1 MNRFQVC
8 SNLAHLNVIFAKIN
22 RCIILIEDWRF
33 YKFVAK
39 AYYMETQ
46 KNVSLK
52 VIGYDKE
59 LRQFKV
65 EFAEKEYSVRQT
77 GQELPDYLRCR
88 IVESNGEVEVTPE
101 VENHFHSGAIRRFT
115 VKSDMTDSA
124 GVYELIDESGFI
136 VYLYGAESLK
146 FFKGKQLLCRVIS
159 TEGARPH
166 VMLYDKDKEV
176 KITGSAFSV
185 SKEFVKGLLF
195 NDKEWDADSLA
206 DLILYDGMDDPFD
219 VKCYEWVISHTSQ
232 MQKDGC
238 LEEFLFDVRGCCMNL
253 IEKSE
258 LLCKCSSD
266 EVPVLL
272 DRITM
277 IIEHM
282 GYVKTALATIAEGKE
297 VEYVTDL
304 LDKLKTSGHLYHPTK
319 QFCVTTYLFRIK
331 PDLMT
336 GMIEE
341 LFNVIRTQ
349 ELSHWK
355 KEPFRSELIKQL
367 DTYIKSNDHETAKQ
381 PDNNDLFYKGFQ
393 ALAIQLLLANEDED
407 LIDVPLSWSM
417 MCRYASHMKFANKK
431 RMADMSLN
439 SLLGLYKTRLRYGL
453 GDTATPDKFYYHM
466 DNWGRN
472 QDIDRRKK
480 AVYRSKDLV
489 LSIEDGKITLAP
501 DVKMDLKSA
510 LYEDVPLWRGID
522 VRVEKQYAQSQYKP
536 KGSDLM
542 ALNEKLW
549 KKVDQNL
556 FEAKRV
562 VVKKE
567 VKVKTIPEIGEW
579 VLAYVYKQ
587 NEEDKN
593 LFHCRIADEEKGY
606 IGEALLSVRGEEGEP
621 GMVTYFPEP
630 TIENFMDENGRPYLI
645 GMTVVDKTEDDV
657 CIMDMKQ
664 IIIDSLEEE
673 KPNFKLNC
681 EVGRVL
687 TDTTL
692 LAVSQEGYSLFVS
705 YNSMENYLVAG
716 DHIEVLL
723 KSGKKWVQ
731 NGFLQAEY
739 LGKSSVRFTLNEAFA
754 NLVSEFS
761 NGVYEPEIDESE
773 NEVNLEKSHVMEI
786 LNIIDLVASV
796 EDDMHVSYNYLG
808 FASVLSRMVGNEERA
823 RYYKGQMAVA
833 QMLHKFAVTN
843 DVDDEKLQELHSVN
857 KDLLSSNYNLRHQF
871 YRLYAVSLMGE
882 DNNEWLKAMTEEET
896 DENLREL
903 ASLVY
908 SYNVLTKAGIDTT
921 DVKKAIKELLK
932 LKGRDAYFK
941 TYTIE
946 EGVDVEF
953 KSSIV
958 YPPNAMKPD
967 IEKQT
972 FNIMRE
978 LCSFLNHKGGV
989 LYLGVNDQG
998 GGEGLEEDMKHEY
1011 FKDSRDKYDNYVRN
1025 QIVLLLG
1032 QEASHC
1038 IEAHFDDDARGRDV
1052 YILEINP
1059 CEHPVKL
1066 AGHYY
1071 QRQGSSCRKVDKDYL
1086 QTFLKNRPTEYRQL
1100 MKERG
1105 VEIVD
1110 AVVELPTATT
1120 AVKVEAVP
1128 VPKVRTVA
1136 TSSLRSNVLHE
1147 YEDGY
1152 EFVEAYI
1159 HLIPNHKY
1167 MMEKTDNYQEYSYM
1181 LTLAVHNNELDGY
1194 LLLVYDDATV
1204 CKVPMSRILDKE
1216 ESKEYSRFNGAQLE
1230 FACPVRKDDVLYQAY
1245 EYKGETYHRFQEV
1258 ADIEEVNIGD
1268 SGSPLFDVDFDK
1280 LIKSDIV
1287 PAEMR
1292 DELPKRIND
1301 RKRIGYTTAK
1311 KEGAKSYEVIK
1322 KLGLL

>member
-1 MNRFQVC
+1 
-8 SNLAHLNVIFAKIN
+8 
-22 RCIILIEDWRF
+22 
-33 YKFVAK
+33 
-39 AYYMETQ
+39 METQ
-46 KNVSLK
+46 KNINLK
-52 VIGYDKE
+52 VIRYDKE
-59 LRQFKV
+59 TRQFIV
-65 EFAEKEYSVRQT
+65 EFEGKEYPVRQT
-77 GQELPDYLRCR
+77 GQELPDNLKCR
-88 IVESNGEVEVTPE
+88 IVESNDEVEITPE
-101 VENHFHSGAIRRFT
+101 VENYFHSGAIRRFT

-166 VMLYDKDKEV
+166 VMLYDKEIE
-176 KITGSAFSV
+176 ITGSAFSV
-185 SKEFVKGLLF
+185 SKGFVKSLLF

-219 VKCYEWVISHTSQ
+219 VKCYEWVISQTSK
-232 MQKDGC
+232 MQKNGC
-238 LEEFLFDVRGCCMNL
+238 LEQFLFDVRGCCMNL
-253 IEKSE
+253 IEKSD
-258 LLCKCSSD
+258 LLCKCSTD

-282 GYVKTALATIAEGKE
+282 GYVKTALSTIAESKE
-297 VEYVTDL
+297 QEYVTEL

-331 PDLMT
+331 PDLMS

-367 DTYIKSNDHETAKQ
+367 DTYIKSNDQETIKQ

-393 ALAIQLLLANEDED
+393 ALAIQLLLANDDED
-407 LIDVPLSWSM
+407 LIDVPLCRSM

-439 SLLGLYKTRLRYGL
+439 SLLGLYKTKLRYGL
-453 GDTATPDKFYYHM
+453 GDTVTPDKFYYHM

-472 QDIDRRKK
+472 QDLDRRKK

-501 DVKMDLKSA
+501 DVKVDLKSA
-510 LYEDVPLWRGID
+510 LYDDVPLWKGID
-522 VRVEKQYAQSQYKP
+522 VRMEKQYAQPPYKS

-542 ALNEKLW
+542 SLNEKLW
-549 KKVDQNL
+549 KKVEENL

-567 VKVKTIPEIGEW
+567 VKAKTIPEIGEW

-606 IGEALLSVRGEEGEP
+606 IGEGLISVRGEEGEP
-621 GMVTYFPEP
+621 GIVTYFPEP
-630 TIENFMDENGRPYLI
+630 TIENFMDDNGRPYLI
-645 GMTVVDKTEDDV
+645 GMTVVDKTEDDI

-664 IIIDSLEEE
+664 IIIDSLEED

-692 LAVSQEGYSLFVS
+692 LAVSQEGFSLFVA
-705 YNSMENYLVAG
+705 YNNMENYIVPG

-739 LGKSSVRFTLNEAFA
+739 LGKSNVRFSLNEAFD
-754 NLVSEFS
+754 NLVNDFS
-761 NGVYEPEIDESE
+761 SGVYEPEIDETE
-773 NEVNLEKSHVMEI
+773 NEINLEKSHVIEL
-786 LNIIDLVASV
+786 LNIIDMVASV
-796 EDDMHVSYNYLG
+796 EDDIHVSYNYLG
-808 FASVLSRMVGNEERA
+808 FASVLSRMIGNEQRA

-843 DVDDEKLQELHSVN
+843 DVDDDKLSELHKVN

-896 DENLREL
+896 DEILRKL

-908 SYNVLTKAGIDTT
+908 SYNVLEHAGIDAT

-946 EGVDVEF
+946 EGTDVEF
-953 KSSIV
+953 KTSIV
-958 YPPNAMKPD
+958 YPPNSMKPD
-967 IEKQT
+967 LEKQT
-972 FNIMRE
+972 YNIMKE

-998 GGEGLEEDMKHEY
+998 GGEGLEDDMKHDA
-1011 FKDSRDKYDNYVRN
+1011 FRDSRDKYDNYVRN
-1025 QIVLLLG
+1025 QIVLQLG
-1032 QEASHC
+1032 LEASHC
-1038 IEAHFDDDARGRDV
+1038 IEGHFDDDARGRDI
-1052 YILEINP
+1052 YILEVQP

-1066 AGHYY
+1066 AGKYF
-1071 QRQGSSCRKVDKDYL
+1071 QRQGSSCRQVDKTYL
-1086 QTFLKNRPTEYRQL
+1086 PTFLKNRPAEYKQI

-1105 VEIVD
+1105 IEVAES
-1110 AVVELPTATT
+1110 APVVEHPETA
-1120 AVKVEAVP
+1120 KVVQASAP
-1128 VPKVRTVA
+1128 APKMSTIA
-1136 TSSLRSNVLHE
+1136 TSKFRNNHLHE

-1152 EFVEAYI
+1152 EYVEAYI
-1159 HLIPNHKY
+1159 HLLQNHKY
-1167 MMEKTDNYQEYSYM
+1167 KMERTDNYQEDSYM
-1181 LTLAVHNNELDGY
+1181 LSLAVHAAEVDGY
-1194 LLLVYDDATV
+1194 LLMVYDDATV
-1204 CKVPMSRILDKE
+1204 CKVPMGRILDKE
-1216 ESKEYSRFNGAQLE
+1216 EGKEYNRYNGAMLV

-1268 SGSPLFDVDFDK
+1268 SGELLFDVDFDS
-1280 LIKSDIV
+1280 LLRSEII
-1287 PAEMR
+1287 PHEMK
-1292 DELPKRIND
+1292 DELPKRLSD

-1311 KEGAKSYEVIK
+1311 KEGAKSYAVVE
-1322 KLGLL
+1322 KLGLI